1 MGLFQDLKNRIN
13 ARKQNKVVDP
23 NYNPAEDPNMEIDMD
38 NIFNGDGEHPYKPKK
53 PKDDT
58 LQRVFGKNPTDSNRE
73 LGE

>member
-38 NIFNGDGEHPYKPKK
+38 NIFNGDGKHPYKPIK

-58 LQRVFGKNPTDSNRE
+58 LKRIFGEQSTDSNKE